1 MQWTAGC
8 ATMEMEEREKSQS
21 SFMQMKSGGGV
32 ESGTLLNWIYFLI
45 FLVLRLNQP
54 YNKLRGFRNAN

>member
-1 MQWTAGC
+1 
-8 ATMEMEEREKSQS
+8 MEMEEREKSQS

-54 YNKLRGFRNAN
+54 YNKLLGFRNAN